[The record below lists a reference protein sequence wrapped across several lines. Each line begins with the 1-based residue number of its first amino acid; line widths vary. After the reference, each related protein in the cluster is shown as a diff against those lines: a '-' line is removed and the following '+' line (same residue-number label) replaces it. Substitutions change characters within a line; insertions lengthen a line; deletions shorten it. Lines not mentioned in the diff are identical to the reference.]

1 VPLRHPLA
9 VLLPVLLLLAGAC
22 GDDGGDLG
30 DERGDQVRAAA
41 RKAGLPADVA
51 DVLALAAQGE
61 TATFQVTYAGTEGAK
76 LVVSQAP
83 PDRRVDVVAAG
94 TVVESRVLRGGTA
107 YRCELGEGADPQLEC
122 DRAAGAIEA
131 PGTFTDAALDTFTR
145 QLAASRDGLELTVEE
160 RTIAGADV
168 RCLVTQPK
176 TGTTIDLNGP
186 GAETLCVSPEGAQL
200 LVDAGGE
207 RLVAESYTTEVPEG
221 TFDV

>member
-145 QLAASRDGLELTVEE
+145 QLAASRDG
-160 RTIAGADV
+160 
-168 RCLVTQPK
+168 
-176 TGTTIDLNGP
+176 TTIDLNGP